1 MLTMSQRTNGSEILN
16 GGGAGG
22 ADQGDQPQDGGG
34 GGPNIGA
41 ADLLSRS
48 KERSS
53 RGSSEAGSR
62 EFDEGS
68 VSSSSSFE
76 GTDISRVR
84 AALGEVGPG
93 LENLDGRQHCSPM
106 WFAMLEKGIKEKR
119 ITEDDAV
126 AANAIIGFTRKVLD
140 HQEDL
145 RKYYNPEDIYD
156 LFANELE
163 TACRFIAWVQFRSE
177 LPLEAAKTAYATVVA
192 KRDRRTYKATK
203 SGVVFVF
210 DEQAKVY
217 ESYYKAQLKNGNT
230 KSSKPSDDEERAL
243 EGKTSVAAATKALAQ
258 QKRENERL
266 RREKQGTAERLKAVS
281 AAAREAGVTLPEG
294 KRKERAAAR
303 QSRGSGESGAAG
315 K

>member
-1 MLTMSQRTNGSEILN
+1 MSLREGNGPEGGN
-16 GGGAGG
+16 GEGAGG
-22 ADQGDQPQDGGG
+22 AAGQGDT
-34 GGPNIGA
+34 
-41 ADLLSRS
+41 
-48 KERSS
+48 
-53 RGSSEAGSR
+53 SEAGSR
-62 EFDEGS
+62 DFDEGS
-68 VSSSSSFE
+68 VSSTSSFE
-76 GTDISRVR
+76 GTDLSRVR

-140 HQEDL
+140 AQDDM
-145 RKYYNPEDIYD
+145 RKFYNPEDVYD
-156 LFANELE
+156 LFAKELE
-163 TACRFIAWVQFRSE
+163 TACRFIAWVQFRAE

-243 EGKTSVAAATKALAQ
+243 EGKTSIAAATKALAQ

-281 AAAREAGVTLPEG
+281 AAAREAGVALPEG
-294 KRKERAAAR
+294 KRKERATAR
-303 QSRGSGESGAAG
+303 QSRASGESGAAG

>member
-1 MLTMSQRTNGSEILN
+1 MSQRTNGSEILN

-145 RKYYNPEDIYD
+145 RKYRHPITRN
-156 LFANELE
+156 LEL
-163 TACRFIAWVQFRSE
+163 TLPDKRGVGNQICWNSARFFEYTGTNTFSRIQKGAIPRDGIR
-177 LPLEAAKTAYATVVA
+177 AKT
-192 KRDRRTYKATK
+192 RRFPTYQDLA
-203 SGVVFVF
+203 
-210 DEQAKVY
+210 
-217 ESYYKAQLKNGNT
+217 ESLADIVINIIIIYRSQYIYTCGSHSSHNT
-230 KSSKPSDDEERAL
+230 NHHQNINHHLSTIVS
-243 EGKTSVAAATKALAQ
+243 LAHI
-258 QKRENERL
+258 
-266 RREKQGTAERLKAVS
+266 
-281 AAAREAGVTLPEG
+281 
-294 KRKERAAAR
+294 
-303 QSRGSGESGAAG
+303 
-315 K
+315 

>member
-1 MLTMSQRTNGSEILN
+1 MSLREGNGPEGGN
-16 GGGAGG
+16 GKGAGAG
-22 ADQGDQPQDGGG
+22 AGQGDQPQEGGG
-34 GGPNIGA
+34 GGPGIGA
-41 ADLLSRS
+41 ADLLNRQ

-62 EFDEGS
+62 DFDEGS
-68 VSSSSSFE
+68 VSSTSSFE
-76 GTDISRVR
+76 GTDLSRVR

-140 HQEDL
+140 AQDDM
-145 RKYYNPEDIYD
+145 RKFYNPEDVYD
-156 LFANELE
+156 LFAKELE
-163 TACRFIAWVQFRSE
+163 TACRFIAWVQFRAE

-243 EGKTSVAAATKALAQ
+243 EGKTSIAAATKALAQ

-281 AAAREAGVTLPEG
+281 AAAREAGVALPEG
-294 KRKERAAAR
+294 KRKERATAR
-303 QSRGSGESGAAG
+303 QSRASGESGAAG